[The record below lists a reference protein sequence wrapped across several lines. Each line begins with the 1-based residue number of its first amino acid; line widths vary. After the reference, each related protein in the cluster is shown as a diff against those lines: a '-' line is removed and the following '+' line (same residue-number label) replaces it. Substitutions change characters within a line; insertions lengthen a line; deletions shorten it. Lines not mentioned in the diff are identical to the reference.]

1 MGEIVMAAKVT
12 HVPSI
17 WMSEQYERFH
27 GIRQFAIDALGE
39 LGRRADERGVESF
52 VIFDCH
58 WIVNQGFHL
67 NAKPRHEGIFTSHE
81 LPHFLQDMPY
91 GYDGDPALG
100 EAIVERVKAQGL
112 SAMAHDTAH
121 MGLEYGT
128 LIPMRYANA
137 DGAIRVVPV
146 AANQYASIDEG
157 RQMGAAVAQAIAA
170 SGRKVALLASGS
182 MSHQFWPNHLSEQG
196 LQTVNTEFNKQV
208 DLRVLQL
215 WQEGQIAPF
224 LEMLPDY
231 AERCVGECGMID
243 TAMLFGALG
252 WDRYRGKGET
262 LCDYFGSSGTGQVV
276 VDFELAA

>member
-17 WMSEQYERFH
+17 WMSEHYEQFH

-39 LGRRADERGVESF
+39 LGRRATARGVETF

-67 NAKPRHEGIFTSHE
+67 NAKARHEGVFTSHE
-81 LPHFLQDMPY
+81 LPHFLQNLEY
-91 GYDGDPALG
+91 GYDGDPELG
-100 EAIVERVKAQGL
+100 QAIVEQVKAAGL
-112 SAMAHDTAH
+112 RAMAHDLPLMA
-121 MGLEYGT
+121 LEYGT
-128 LIPMRYANA
+128 LIPMRYANGDA
-137 DGAIRVVPV
+137 EIAVVPV
-146 AANQYASIDEG
+146 AANQYATTDEG
-157 RQMGAAVAQAIAA
+157 RQMGAAVAAAIAQ
-170 SGRKVALLASGS
+170 SGRKVAVLASGS

-196 LQTVNTEFNKQV
+196 LQTVNKEFNKQV

-252 WDRYRGKGET
+252 WDSYQGKGET

-276 VDFELAA
+276 VDFVASA